1 MLAPMT
7 TTPLTEALDAA
18 LGHPFGVN
26 PIDPTSTINPAAPAT
41 RAIQSSFHQTDAPLT
56 AADLTTV
63 LATQLRQRDP
73 REPQGRFGPAG
84 WLIDAGIAPLILDA
98 VSFLPDFPR
107 DTIRFSELTRGA
119 CRELLERLPATL
131 LDSVAACGPTT
142 RTLAAAGARHREVR
156 PIGYVVGPD
165 RIDERL
171 MLDGVL
177 IATDQDGPLGPDVI
191 ADLLEAHDWESLSL
205 TDHVQ
210 HLLSAPWNPA
220 TPAALLCH
228 HTTVA
233 LRALWPV
240 AERRF
245 GLTGA
250 AHPPDEINLVR
261 TGSSFAVRFW
271 WRWGGDETGC
281 PSKGGRPTAMTTREL
296 ARHLA

>member
-1 MLAPMT
+1 MT
-7 TTPLTEALDAA
+7 TTPLIEALDAA

-26 PIDPTSTINPAAPAT
+26 PVHPASTINPAAPAT
-41 RAIQSSFHQTDAPLT
+41 RAIQSSFHQIDAPLS

-73 REPQGRFGPAG
+73 RETEGRFGPAG
-84 WLIDAGIAPLILDA
+84 WLLEAGVVPLVLDA
-98 VSFLPDFPR
+98 VSSLPTFPR

-119 CRELLERLPATL
+119 CRALLERLPAAL

-177 IATDQDGPLGPDVI
+177 IATDQDGPLCPDVI
-191 ADLLEAHDWESLSL
+191 VDLLAAHDWESLNL